1 MDNLMSFFIF
11 AFIAIFVIV
20 NPLSGLFTFMSMTS
34 GYSKKSKNAYAK
46 KSIFLAACLSIF
58 FAVAGSFILQLFNI
72 SIDALRIAG
81 GLILISVGFNM
92 MTAKV
97 NPVVSQTEIVES
109 TDKDFWIFPIAIPLL
124 CGPGTISTV
133 TVLSGT
139 ATAVADIAVILVAIA
154 SVYIISYIMFRSS
167 EIISRYIS
175 YTGMLVIT
183 RLLGLLLTAI
193 AVGMVMAGLH
203 NYLLELLQAFFTPII
218 NTAV

>member
-1 MDNLMSFFIF
+1 MDNLVAFFIF
-11 AFIAIFVIV
+11 AFTAVFVIV
-20 NPLSGLFTFMSMTS
+20 SPLNGLFTFMSMTS
-34 GYSKKSKNAYAK
+34 GYSKKSKNIYAK
-46 KSIFLAACLSIF
+46 KSVFLAAALSIF
-58 FAVAGSFILQLFNI
+58 FAAAGLFILQLFNI

-81 GLILISVGFNM
+81 GLILITVGFNM

-97 NPVVSQTEIVES
+97 NPIVSQTEISES

-133 TVLSGT
+133 IVLSGLAST
-139 ATAVADIAVILVAIA
+139 LASMAAMIAAIA
-154 SVYIISYIMFRSS
+154 AVYAISYIMFRSS

-193 AVGMVMAGLH
+193 AVGMVMNGLH
-203 NYLLELLQAFFTPII
+203 NYLLELLQAFFTPLADI
-218 NTAV
+218 V